1 MPFLEIIILTASLFT
16 LEGLAVL
23 NKIFA
28 QIQVIQVQ
36 IMQILRWV
44 ENKQ

>member
-23 NKIFA
+23 NKIA
-28 QIQVIQVQ
+28 QIQVIEVQ
-36 IMQILRWV
+36 IM
-44 ENKQ
+44 